1 MLIPVQPTSRGALTD
16 ELKAFYL
23 EKTKR
28 ELTKRELR
36 LLPFLLHCG
45 LNNGGIPS
53 RSVNAEEI
61 IILESLDEAGFI
73 FYSRSGE
80 LVGIT
85 EGYFD
90 TICEI
95 LKHSY
100 LTKAEQ
106 A

>member
-1 MLIPVQPTSRGALTD
+1 MLIPVQPKSRGALTD

-28 ELTKRELR
+28 ELTIRELR

-53 RSVNAEEI
+53 RNINAEEI
-61 IILESLDEAGFI
+61 VILESLDEVGFI
-73 FYSRSGE
+73 FYSRGSE

-85 EGYFD
+85 EEYFD
-90 TICEI
+90 IVCEI

>member
-16 ELKAFYL
+16 ELKGFYL

-36 LLPFLLHCG
+36 LLPFILHCG
-45 LNNGGIPS
+45 LNNGRIVSG
-53 RSVNAEEI
+53 NLNGEEI
-61 IILESLDEAGFI
+61 VILESLDEAGFI

-80 LVGIT
+80 MVGIT
-85 EGYFD
+85 EEYFD
-90 TICEI
+90 IVCEI

>member
-45 LNNGGIPS
+45 LNNGNIS
-53 RSVNAEEI
+53 SSKINSDEVA
-61 IILESLDEAGFI
+61 ILESLDEADLI
-73 FYSRSGE
+73 FYSRGGE
-80 LVGIT
+80 MIGIT
-85 EGYFD
+85 EEYFD
-90 TICEI
+90 IICEV

-100 LTKAEQ
+100 LTKAEE

>member
-1 MLIPVQPTSRGALTD
+1 MLIPVQPASRGAIND
-16 ELKAFYL
+16 ELKTFYL

-45 LNNGGIPS
+45 LNNGGISS
-53 RSVNAEEI
+53 RNINNEEI
-61 IILESLDEAGFI
+61 TILESLDEEGFI

-85 EGYFD
+85 EKYFD
-90 TICEI
+90 IICEV

-100 LTKAEQ
+100 LTKAEE

>member
-16 ELKAFYL
+16 GLKAFYL
-23 EKTKR
+23 EKAKR

-45 LNNGGIPS
+45 LNNGSVPS
-53 RSVNAEEI
+53 RNINAEEI
-61 IILESLDEAGFI
+61 TILESLDEEGFI

-85 EGYFD
+85 EKYFD
-90 TICEI
+90 IICEV

-100 LTKAEQ
+100 LTKAEE

>member
-1 MLIPVQPTSRGALTD
+1 MLIPVQPTSRDALTD

-28 ELTKRELR
+28 ELTIRELR

-45 LNNGGIPS
+45 LNNGRIASGNLN
-53 RSVNAEEI
+53 VEEI
-61 IILESLDEAGFI
+61 VILGSLDEAGFI
-73 FYSRSGE
+73 FYSYSGD

-85 EGYFD
+85 EEYFD
-90 TICEI
+90 IICEI

-100 LTKAEQ
+100 LTKAEE